1 MRWPPSPRVLTFTV
15 LVQSS
20 GVVSRR
26 FLNEYVRSAVET
38 CRGVSVLDTNIT
50 HRVVNPGDARTSF
63 ARWLEA
69 HGPRLHPNR
78 EQRDIV
84 TNIFNNTIT
93 LNGGS
98 LGSWV
103 DEERS

>member
-1 MRWPPSPRVLTFTV
+1 MNIYARRPPSKNVSRDLYAIRFD
-15 LVQSS
+15 
-20 GVVSRR
+20 GVVP
-26 FLNEYVRSAVET
+26 
-38 CRGVSVLDTNIT
+38 VLDTNYT

-69 HGPRLHPNR
+69 KRASASSEPRTK
-78 EQRDIV
+78 II